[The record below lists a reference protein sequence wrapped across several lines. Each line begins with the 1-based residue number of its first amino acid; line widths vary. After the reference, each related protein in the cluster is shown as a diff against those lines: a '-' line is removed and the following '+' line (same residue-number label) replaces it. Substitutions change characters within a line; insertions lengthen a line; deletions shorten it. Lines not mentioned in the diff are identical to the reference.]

1 MAPGSSGAQKYS
13 LAFTAASLR
22 PELARIVAE
31 IYLQSGDWDETRRR
45 VLSESLLQAK
55 NPSSGVRMERE
66 MRQRLQTL
74 SREQLELLAHGS
86 TDARRA
92 VAWLSVLKLYPF
104 IFAFASEVLRGK
116 MEGHDPM
123 LRPSD
128 YEGFIA
134 SEGLAHPALHELT
147 SATKTK
153 IRRVLILML
162 REAGIL
168 GEGPK
173 DFGLRRALLPPEVR
187 AAIVAENSRWLAG
200 FLIPDREIAV
210 MGA

>member
-1 MAPGSSGAQKYS
+1 MASSSSGSQKYS

-22 PELARIVAE
+22 PELARIVADA
-31 IYLQSGDWDETRRR
+31 YLRSGDWDETHRR
-45 VLSESLLQAK
+45 VLSENLLQAR
-55 NPSSGVRMERE
+55 NPASGVRMERE

-74 SREQLELLAHGS
+74 SREELELLAHGS

-92 VAWLSVLKLYPF
+92 SAWLSVLKLYPF

-134 SEGLAHPALHELT
+134 FEGLAHPELHDL
-147 SATKTK
+147 SSSTKTK
-153 IRRVLILML
+153 IRRVLLLML

-168 GEGPK
+168 DAGPK
-173 DFGLRRALLPPEVR
+173 DFSLRRALLPPEVR
-187 AAIVAENSRWLAG
+187 AAIVADDRRWLAG